1 MVQVQKS
8 PRSSNLE
15 LLRIVCMLMI
25 IAHHYV
31 VHSGLRDP
39 NGPITLYPD
48 SISSLFLV
56 TFAAWGKTAINCF
69 LMITGYFMCKSQ
81 ITIRKFLKLLLVIY
95 FYKIVIFFIFLNV
108 GYESVTPIRL
118 AQLVLPF
125 WSLKN
130 AFIGGY
136 LVFFLTIPF
145 WNILIRNMT
154 QRQHLQLMLLLLGCY
169 SVLGLIPAFD
179 VRYNYVTWFGII
191 YIIASYIRIYPHPFF
206 ERKSLWGWLTLSS
219 VILSI
224 ASVLF
229 MHLFFNRSF
238 YFLIDCHKL
247 LAVVVAVCTFLWFKN
262 LNLGYNKVI
271 NALGAATFGVFLIHN
286 NSHAMYRWLWKDIV
300 DCVGHYYSF
309 DTGLYIIYTIG
320 VVLAIFIVCYLI
332 DQLRIST
339 IEKWFFNWYDRNFS
353 DKSDRFVN
361 KYPYLPK
368 S

>member
-1 MVQVQKS
+1 
-8 PRSSNLE
+8 
-15 LLRIVCMLMI
+15 MLMI

-39 NGPITLYPD
+39 NGPITLNPD
-48 SISSLFLV
+48 SLSSLFLV
-56 TFAAWGKTAINCF
+56 SFSAWGKVAINCF

-95 FYKIVIFFIFLNV
+95 FYKLVIFLIFLNF

-118 AQLVLPF
+118 VQLILPF
-125 WSLKN
+125 WGIKN
-130 AFIGGY
+130 AFVGGY

-154 QRQHLQLMLLLLGCY
+154 RRQHLLLMSFLLVCY
-169 SVLGLIPAFD
+169 SVLGMLPAFE

-191 YIIASYIRIYPHPFF
+191 YIIASYIRIYPHPIF
-206 ERKSLWGWLTLSS
+206 ERKSLLGWLTLVSI
-219 VILSI
+219 ILSI

-238 YFLIDCHKL
+238 YFLIDCHKI

-262 LNLGYNKVI
+262 LDLGFSKVI

-286 NSHAMYRWLWKDIV
+286 NSHAMYQWLWKDTV
-300 DCVGHYYSF
+300 DCVGHYYSLG
-309 DTGLYIIYTIG
+309 TGLYILYTIG
-320 VVLAIFIVCYLI
+320 VVLAIFIICNLI
-332 DQLRIST
+332 DQFRILT
-339 IEKWFFNWYDRNFS
+339 LEKWFFNWYDRKVS
-353 DKSDRFVN
+353 AKVDRFISHKIVR
-361 KYPYLPK
+361 
-368 S
+368 SV